1 MDKSSLTRIVVDTN
15 IFVASAYNPTSASG
29 RIVDAIERGELQLVV
44 SPAMKREY
52 DRIIPKAVR
61 VRERIDRIREIVD
74 KGDQVEP
81 PENPTVTEDR
91 EDDKFPAAALAGDAE
106 IIITS
111 DPHLLDVDG
120 YRGLRILRPIDFVQS
135 SKVG

>member
-81 PENPTVTEDR
+81 PENPAVTEDR